1 MGIANIVGGGRKQAP
16 SVKKAIVFIIE
27 IPQKKQPIVPIITT
41 VKKGTKRM
49 VHLMSGLANIQ
60 KSKSILNHNKRKSMT
75 IKIEDGI
82 DDLTA
87 IRLVKQVIEQGKISN
102 NGNNYCYLTLFGDIF
117 VETRQ
122 YRKSP
127 CFRVYKK

>member
-1 MGIANIVGGGRKQAP
+1 MGFDSDLEIYGLNPDDFKDLKWEDEHVE
-16 SVKKAIVFIIE
+16 VFY
-27 IPQKKQPIVPIITT
+27 KY
-41 VKKGTKRM
+41 R
-49 VHLMSGLANIQ
+49 GL
-60 KSKSILNHNKRKSMT
+60 KMT

-87 IRLVKQVIEQGKISN
+87 ISLVKQVIEQGKISN
-102 NGNNYCYLTLFGDIF
+102 NGNSYCYLTLFGDIC

>member
-1 MGIANIVGGGRKQAP
+1 MIGKAKSPLLNPNKVGG
-16 SVKKAIVFIIE
+16 
-27 IPQKKQPIVPIITT
+27 
-41 VKKGTKRM
+41 
-49 VHLMSGLANIQ
+49 L
-60 KSKSILNHNKRKSMT
+60 SMT
-75 IKIEDGI
+75 IKIENGI

-87 IRLVKQVIEQGKISN
+87 ITLVKQVIEQGKISN

>member
-1 MGIANIVGGGRKQAP
+1 MRRSTRVLQILGGL
-16 SVKKAIVFIIE
+16 
-27 IPQKKQPIVPIITT
+27 T
-41 VKKGTKRM
+41 
-49 VHLMSGLANIQ
+49 
-60 KSKSILNHNKRKSMT
+60 MT

-87 IRLVKQVIEQGKISN
+87 ISLVKQVIEQGKISN
-102 NGNNYCYLTLFGDIF
+102 NGNSYCYLTLFGNIC

-127 CFRVYKK
+127 CFRVYKKVL

>member
-1 MGIANIVGGGRKQAP
+1 
-16 SVKKAIVFIIE
+16 
-27 IPQKKQPIVPIITT
+27 
-41 VKKGTKRM
+41 
-49 VHLMSGLANIQ
+49 
-60 KSKSILNHNKRKSMT
+60 MT

-87 IRLVKQVIEQGKISN
+87 IIFVKQVIERGKISDN
-102 NGNNYCYLTLFGDIF
+102 RSSYCYLTLFDDIC

-127 CFRVYKK
+127 CFMIYKQKSYDNK

>member
-1 MGIANIVGGGRKQAP
+1 
-16 SVKKAIVFIIE
+16 
-27 IPQKKQPIVPIITT
+27 
-41 VKKGTKRM
+41 
-49 VHLMSGLANIQ
+49 
-60 KSKSILNHNKRKSMT
+60 MT

-87 IRLVKQVIEQGKISN
+87 ISLVKQVIEQGKISN
-102 NGNNYCYLTLFGDIF
+102 NGNNYCYLTLFGDIC

-127 CFRVYKK
+127 CFRVYKEVFLSTED

>member
-1 MGIANIVGGGRKQAP
+1 
-16 SVKKAIVFIIE
+16 
-27 IPQKKQPIVPIITT
+27 
-41 VKKGTKRM
+41 
-49 VHLMSGLANIQ
+49 
-60 KSKSILNHNKRKSMT
+60 MT

-87 IRLVKQVIEQGKISN
+87 ISLVKQVIEHGKISN
-102 NGNNYCYLTLFGDIF
+102 NGNSYCYLTLFGNIC

-127 CFRVYKK
+127 CFVVYKNKLC

>member
-1 MGIANIVGGGRKQAP
+1 MHSDDSSWLN
-16 SVKKAIVFIIE
+16 SVSTVFDYDAVMA
-27 IPQKKQPIVPIITT
+27 KQPEKLKEYINRAI
-41 VKKGTKRM
+41 
-49 VHLMSGLANIQ
+49 
-60 KSKSILNHNKRKSMT
+60 MT

-102 NGNNYCYLTLFGDIF
+102 NGNSYCYLTLFGDIS
-117 VETRQ
+117 VEARQ

-127 CFRVYKK
+127 CFIVYKNKLCY

>member
-1 MGIANIVGGGRKQAP
+1 
-16 SVKKAIVFIIE
+16 
-27 IPQKKQPIVPIITT
+27 
-41 VKKGTKRM
+41 
-49 VHLMSGLANIQ
+49 
-60 KSKSILNHNKRKSMT
+60 MT

-87 IRLVKQVIEQGKISN
+87 ISLVKQVIEQGKISN
-102 NGNNYCYLTLFGDIF
+102 NGNSYCHLTSFGDIC

-127 CFRVYKK
+127 CLKKNKKVL

>member
-1 MGIANIVGGGRKQAP
+1 
-16 SVKKAIVFIIE
+16 
-27 IPQKKQPIVPIITT
+27 
-41 VKKGTKRM
+41 
-49 VHLMSGLANIQ
+49 
-60 KSKSILNHNKRKSMT
+60 MT

-87 IRLVKQVIEQGKISN
+87 VSIVKQVIERGKISD
-102 NGNNYCYLTLFGDIF
+102 NGSSYCYLNLFGDIF

-127 CFRVYKK
+127 CFRVYKNYD